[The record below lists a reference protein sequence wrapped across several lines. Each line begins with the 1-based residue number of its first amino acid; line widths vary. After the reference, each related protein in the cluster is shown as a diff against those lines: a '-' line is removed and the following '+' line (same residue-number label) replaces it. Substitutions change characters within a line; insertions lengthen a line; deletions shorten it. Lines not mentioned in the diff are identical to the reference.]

1 MAKRKKRKIKKTGIF
16 LIFIICL
23 CLIAGFVYFNR
34 DSFNFLSR
42 KESTK
47 VVNKK
52 KKEKPKKA
60 KDYKASLFMVG
71 DALIHSA
78 VYQDAKLSDGTY
90 DFKPM
95 LELIKPISSTYDLV
109 YYNQETVLGGTE
121 LGLSNYP
128 RFNSPY
134 EVGDAFIDAGFNM
147 VSLATNHTMDKGE
160 AGVTNSVNYWK
171 SKKDKVVYSGQW
183 ISNEEREVETAQ
195 IYEKNGIKYAF
206 LSYTTWTNGLET
218 PVGKEYLNNVYSEE
232 KAASDIAKVNDKADV
247 IIVAM
252 HWGTE
257 YSLGIDDDQEKISNY
272 LSNLGVNIIIG
283 AHPHVVEPVEYIND
297 GKTFVIYSLGNFIS
311 DQEGNERLTGL
322 MMSLDIKKHVE
333 VDDSVTITVENP
345 KAELIYTKSYYGG
358 KRNFKVYPYP
368 QLNDNLLKGYTT
380 LYEKYKGI
388 VSLKYPDLQWGVT
401 GSDVNGNTQ

>member
-1 MAKRKKRKIKKTGIF
+1 MTKKKVKMKKKGILFLVIVILLLGVLTAGGIF
-16 LIFIICL
+16 
-23 CLIAGFVYFNR
+23 
-34 DSFNFLSR
+34 
-42 KESTK
+42 
-47 VVNKK
+47 VVNDFKIPFLNKKEEKTKK
-52 KKEKPKKA
+52 KLNKVEVKGPQE
-60 KDYKASLFMVG
+60 YNLSVFMVG
-71 DALIHSA
+71 DALIHSC
-78 VYQDAKLSDGTY
+78 VYQDAKTSDGGY

-95 LELIKPISSTYDLV
+95 LELIKPIASKYDLA

-134 EVGDAFIDAGFNM
+134 EVGDAFIDAGFDL

-171 SKKDKVVYSGQW
+171 KQKNVVTSGQW
-183 ISNEEREVETAQ
+183 TSAEDREKSISK

-218 PVGKEYLNNVYSEE
+218 PAGKEYLNNVYSDE
-232 KAASDIAKVNDKADV
+232 KAAADIAKVKDKCDV

-257 YSLGIDDDQEKISNY
+257 YSLGVDNSQDRIAKFLSDQ
-272 LSNLGVNIIIG
+272 GVQLIIG

-297 GKTFVIYSLGNFIS
+297 GKTFVIYSLGNLIS

-322 MMSLDIKKHVE
+322 MMSVNIKKVVE
-333 VDDSVTITVENP
+333 PDDTVKITIENP
-345 KAELIYTKSYYGG
+345 KAELTYTKSYYGG
-358 KRNFKVYPYP
+358 KRNFKVYPYS
-368 QLNDNLLKGYTT
+368 QLNNNILSGYET
-380 LYEKYKGI
+380 LRDKYQKV
-388 VSLKYPDLQWGVT
+388 VSQWYPELQWGVT
-401 GSDVNGNTQ
+401 GE